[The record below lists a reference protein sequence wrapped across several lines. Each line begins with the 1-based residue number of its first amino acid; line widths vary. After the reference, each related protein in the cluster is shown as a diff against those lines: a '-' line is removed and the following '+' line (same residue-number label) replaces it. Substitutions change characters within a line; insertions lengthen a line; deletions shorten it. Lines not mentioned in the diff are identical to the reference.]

1 MAGPEFEAAWEL
13 ELWKKEEEAKW
24 RREVKEREARRMVG
38 AGLVNQSTGQGSG
51 QMVGAGAE

>member
-24 RREVKEREARRMVG
+24 RRELKEREGRRMVG
-38 AGLVNQSTGQGSG
+38 GAGGLETWARGGGWPGGSG
-51 QMVGAGAE
+51 